1 MPKSLLE
8 LATQI
13 GLSLTTDQAEKLMAY
28 ARCVWEKKDFLN
40 LTSAQTFQEV
50 LYRHICDGLTAAKQV
65 EKLGLSR
72 AQLADVGA
80 GCGYIGM
87 TLAVVFPQ
95 AQVTLVESLEKRCKF
110 MNWAAL
116 QAGISNVHIKQAR
129 LGQGTQFAFDL
140 VTERAMG
147 TLPAIIHIC
156 LDAVKMGG
164 IFMAFQGETPQTSE
178 VNPSNGQLIEDIS
191 YQLPQ
196 DSKTRHLILFRKN
209 NA

>member
-8 LATQI
+8 FAAQMELP
-13 GLSLTTDQAEKLMAY
+13 LTPAQADRLVAY

-40 LTSAQTFQEV
+40 LTSAQTFEEV
-50 LYRHICDGLTAAKQV
+50 LSRHICDGLVAAKQV
-65 EKLGLSR
+65 EKLGLAA

-87 TLAVVFPQ
+87 SLAIALPQ
-95 AQVTLVESLEKRCKF
+95 AKVTLVESLEKRCKF

-116 QAGISNVHIKQAR
+116 QTGISNVTIKQAR
-129 LGQGTQFAFDL
+129 LGQGTNFAFDL

-147 TLPAIIHIC
+147 TLPDIIGIC
-156 LDAVKMGG
+156 LAAVKAGG
-164 IFMAFQGETPQTSE
+164 IFMAFQGENPQMPET
-178 VNPSNGQLIEDIS
+178 VPADGQFIEDQS
-191 YQLPQ
+191 YQLPR
-196 DSKTRHLILFRKN
+196 DNKTRHLILFRKN

>member
-1 MPKSLLE
+1 MPKNLLDFSKR
-8 LATQI
+8 I
-13 GLSLTTDQAEKLMAY
+13 GLTLTQAQAEQLVAY

-40 LTSAQTFQEV
+40 LTSAQTFEEV
-50 LYRHICDGLTAAKQV
+50 LSRHICDGLIAAVQV
-65 EKLGLSR
+65 QKLGLAS

-87 TLAVVFPQ
+87 TLAIVFPQ
-95 AQVTLVESLEKRCKF
+95 AQVTLIESLEKRCKF

-116 QAGISNVHIKQAR
+116 QAKISNVHIKQAR

-147 TLPAIIHIC
+147 TLPNIIHIC
-156 LDAVKMGG
+156 LDAVKDGG
-164 IFMAFQGETPQTSE
+164 VFIAFQGENPQCYEANLPEGTF
-178 VNPSNGQLIEDIS
+178 IEDLS
-191 YQLPQ
+191 YQLPR
-196 DSKTRHLILFRKN
+196 DNKTRHLILFRKN

>member
-8 LATQI
+8 FAAQI
-13 GLSLTTDQAEKLMAY
+13 GLPLTTAQAEQLVAY

-40 LTSAQTFQEV
+40 LTSAQTFEEV
-50 LYRHICDGLTAAKQV
+50 LSRHMAAKQV
-65 EKLGLSR
+65 EKLGLAA

-87 TLAVVFPQ
+87 SLAIALPQ
-95 AQVTLVESLEKRCKF
+95 AKVTLVESLEKRCKF

-116 QAGISNVHIKQAR
+116 QAAIPNVQVKQAR
-129 LGQGTQFAFDL
+129 LGQGTRFAFDL

-147 TLPAIIHIC
+147 PLPDILPIC
-156 LDAVKMGG
+156 LDAVAAGG
-164 IFMAFQGETPQTSE
+164 IFMAFQGENPQMPE
-178 VNPSNGQLIEDIS
+178 VIPANGQFIEDQA

-196 DSKTRHLILFRKN
+196 DSRTRHLVLFRKN

>member
-8 LATQI
+8 FAAQI
-13 GLSLTTDQAEKLMAY
+13 GLPLTTAQADRLVAY

-40 LTSAQTFQEV
+40 LTSAQTFEEV
-50 LYRHICDGLTAAKQV
+50 LSRHICDGLVAAKQV
-65 EKLGLSR
+65 EKLGLGG

-87 TLAVVFPQ
+87 TLAVALAQ
-95 AQVTLVESLEKRCKF
+95 AKVTLIESLEKRCKF

-116 QAGISNVHIKQAR
+116 QAAIPNVQVKQAR
-129 LGQGTQFAFDL
+129 LGQGTRFAFDL

-147 TLPAIIHIC
+147 PLPDILPIC
-156 LDAVKMGG
+156 LDAVAAGG
-164 IFMAFQGETPQTSE
+164 IFMAFQGENPQMPE
-178 VNPSNGQLIEDIS
+178 AVPADGQFIEDQA

-196 DSKTRHLILFRKN
+196 DSRTRHLVLFRKN